1 MNKLQILLILTVSM
15 FFAMTVSAQKTAPKK
30 AVFAALDDGKV
41 LEPIAFI
48 EGGKL
53 KSLGEEA
60 SGENLAEFVK
70 KYLKPNAKYNLIF
83 GGSNAGTATVVK
95 NFADSECA
103 ANQAEISVVS
113 KTVKLKG
120 FLMALATDAVPKK
133 NAKLVRKM
141 PTAAERKSI
150 NELVMAEMKAKRVPI
165 KNTGELRYHNLTKLD
180 VDGDGI
186 AEFVGTYWYNTGVK
200 KRSLLFFIAESDANG
215 VISIPFT
222 KFQDLDEE
230 SVMSGDVKDLDNGI
244 YHELLIDML
253 DFDSDGQSEIFTM
266 SQGFEGSNFNAYK
279 RVDGKWTQILETSNY
294 HCGY

>member
-150 NELVMAEMKAKRVPI
+150 NELVVAEMKAKRVPI